1 MALSLRL
8 LANVLL
14 VVASSSLPT
23 KASSSLPTKAS
34 PRLPTKASSN
44 LPKLPNKVDA
54 VASCSKTG
62 LRKAVAEVRCDL
74 IPGCQIPVVKIVK
87 SSFHPDIFQA
97 SLVVMAKAVEVRK
110 ASGGMHQVVMQVCRS
125 DWS

>member
-8 LANVLL
+8 LTNVLL
-14 VVASSSLPT
+14 VVASSRS
-23 KASSSLPTKAS
+23 SSSLPTKAGS
-34 PRLPTKASSN
+34 SSSLPTKASSN

-62 LRKAVAEVRCDL
+62 LRKAVAEVRFDS

-87 SSFHPDIFQA
+87 SSVHPDIFQA